1 MCVFLLW
8 QGRGERDGVV
18 ISPPSIPNTVMHR
31 AIFAVHLCVS
41 EKEEKKNKQT
51 SDWHVQSGGNKIQK
65 SQVLFSHG
73 HLIHFNNS

>member
-41 EKEEKKNKQT
+41 EKEEKKKQT
-51 SDWHVQSGGNKIQK
+51 NFRLACAIRGKQNSKKSGSLQPRT
-65 SQVLFSHG
+65 FDP
-73 HLIHFNNS
+73 F